1 MANIWRFIGLP
12 DPDEG
17 DIDVINNDDVVI
29 PKNNNSEKSELKA
42 KIPLISKNWGGPKT
56 PDGEA
61 FHDMAEVKWAAR
73 TKINN
78 GVAKRAFRHIVP
90 DKMNRLPI
98 QNMITRL
105 MQGDI
110 LMVDLSVMIHM
121 DAYQRACRQSIRHLS
136 NEYGIPVFALDENEK
151 ILILPGK
158 GVIVDVD
165 KHILGL
171 SS

>member
-12 DPDEG
+12 DPEEG
-17 DIDVINNDDVVI
+17 DSEII
-29 PKNNNSEKSELKA
+29 PNEEVLTTKVEKKKST
-42 KIPLISKNWGGPKT
+42 KILTPILSKNWVGPKT

-61 FHDMAEVKWAAR
+61 FHDMAEVKWSKR
-73 TKINN
+73 TKKNN
-78 GVAKRAFRHIVP
+78 GYATRAFRHIVP

-136 NEYGIPVFALDENEK
+136 NEYGIPVFALDDKEK

-158 GVIVDVD
+158 GVVVDVD
-165 KHILGL
+165 KHVVGI

>member
-12 DPDEG
+12 DPEDGETE
-17 DIDVINNDDVVI
+17 IAIKEEVVI
-29 PKNNNSEKSELKA
+29 PQPIKA
-42 KIPLISKNWGGPKT
+42 QESVQIPFKPISKSWIGPQT

-61 FHDMAEVKWAAR
+61 FHDMAEVKWSTR
-73 TKINN
+73 TKLKN
-78 GVAKRAFRHIVP
+78 GIAKRAFRHIVP

-98 QNMITRL
+98 QHMIARL

-136 NEYGIPVFALDENEK
+136 NEYGIPVFALDDKEK

-158 GVIVDVD
+158 GVIVDID
-165 KHILGL
+165 KHILGV

>member
-12 DPDEG
+12 DPEEG
-17 DIDVINNDDVVI
+17 DTEVISNEEVVI
-29 PKNNNSEKSELKA
+29 PQNNTKNPELKV
-42 KIPLISKNWGGPKT
+42 KTPYISKNWNGPKT
-56 PDGEA
+56 PDGEP
-61 FHDMAEVKWAAR
+61 FHDMAEVKWATR

-165 KHILGL
+165 KHILGV